1 MRLDVHFQKYQPRNQ
16 HVTYYVI
23 WKSASWFIVVTKR
36 QFRMCCKSTMVELA
50 LWWSATRSASAPR
63 TSRDRIP
70 WRLHSCGESENTPQY
85 LRRERERRTSAVT
98 LYGNAIRKRTR
109 TDLMPDLVR
118 SISRPS
124 PAISVSHSLAMKRSF
139 RLNISLPMRLFAYW
153 RCDLIDRRF
162 PVRTQVVCRVR
173 WRSAL
178 PLTLCVRAARR
189 AHSLKGFVYLAWLSQ
204 NSSPKDSF

>member
-1 MRLDVHFQKYQPRNQ
+1 
-16 HVTYYVI
+16 
-23 WKSASWFIVVTKR
+23 
-36 QFRMCCKSTMVELA
+36 
-50 LWWSATRSASAPR
+50 
-63 TSRDRIP
+63 
-70 WRLHSCGESENTPQY
+70 
-85 LRRERERRTSAVT
+85 
-98 LYGNAIRKRTR
+98 
-109 TDLMPDLVR
+109 MPDLVR

-189 AHSLKGFVYLAWLSQ
+189 AHSLKGFVYVLAVTKFQPKGLFLSSLIKKVMIIPINLRHPTLHG
-204 NSSPKDSF
+204 NSKMLTNRKQDCGTVYVPSCTEHMDTTK